1 MGNEIWIY
9 YVGTNW
15 DHASR
20 VDLHPGGRQSAVSRA
35 ILRLDTSAGGEA
47 FVEIRDLEGNPIDG
61 FSLED
66 SDHLGGN
73 NVAFPVSWKGS
84 QDVSSLAGKEVKL
97 HFKLRNCKLYAFQFQ
112 E

>member
-1 MGNEIWIY
+1 MANDRLTTPSIRFEGKRLTLN
-9 YVGTNW
+9 
-15 DHASR
+15 
-20 VDLHPGGRQSAVSRA
+20 
-35 ILRLDTSAGGEA
+35 LDTSAGGEA
-47 FVEIRDLEGNPIDG
+47 FVEIRDLQGNPIDG

-84 QDVSSLAGKEVKL
+84 QDVSSLAGKDVKL